1 MFFSIG
7 KKQDLRFTEHKQLG
21 VWWFSHD
28 SGWSQHEN
36 TWYKGYN
43 HASIDHGNYCQ
54 ITLENNRI
62 DITHD
67 RYRSF
72 PLWWNEQQSL
82 LTNLLG
88 SGKIIWANEHVWLT
102 PDGIGTEKINIYGE
116 INNDV
121 LSLDQV
127 LYTLEKNL
135 QGKFQALKKDYPAVK
150 KSLFVSGGT
159 DTLILL
165 ALARQ
170 HCLDIDILDYD
181 HIEYN
186 QFMDLNFSAIKN
198 AHWGYGQIH
207 HWRKPSMLITG
218 GCGDEFLFRGPY
230 TIGLW
235 AAWHDIDVASLINQS
250 TGYHVEYFKLPKNQ
264 QAFDKFWNN
273 RHELQ
278 DTYPD
283 KTSLIQQILDINAND
298 HQHWHLGN
306 TLTWTPFKDLEL
318 TKTILRLSA
327 EDLIQHVIDA
337 TVSRELI
344 KKFDSS
350 CHDLLST
357 TKNEIPRQNLYQ
369 LFNYG

>member
-1 MFFSIG
+1 
-7 KKQDLRFTEHKQLG
+7 
-21 VWWFSHD
+21 
-28 SGWSQHEN
+28 
-36 TWYKGYN
+36 
-43 HASIDHGNYCQ
+43 
-54 ITLENNRI
+54 
-62 DITHD
+62 
-67 RYRSF
+67 
-72 PLWWNEQQSL
+72 
-82 LTNLLG
+82 
-88 SGKIIWANEHVWLT
+88 LT

-186 QFMDLNFSAIKN
+186 QFMDLN
-198 AHWGYGQIH
+198 
-207 HWRKPSMLITG
+207 
-218 GCGDEFLFRGPY
+218 LFRGPY

-235 AAWHDIDVASLINQS
+235 AAWHDIDVASLIDQS